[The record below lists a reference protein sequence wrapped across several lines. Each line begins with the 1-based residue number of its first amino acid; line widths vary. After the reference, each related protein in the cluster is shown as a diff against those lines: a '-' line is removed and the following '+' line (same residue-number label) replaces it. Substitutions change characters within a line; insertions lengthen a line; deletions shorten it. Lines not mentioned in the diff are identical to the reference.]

1 MIAALLLGMLLLCLC
16 LFYSP
21 KWLFIILSVIS
32 FGYYFQVPGDNILIF
47 IIFLLGVFML
57 IVEVYVPDFGIIGL
71 FGIIA
76 IGTSL
81 YMHLN
86 DFGDV
91 VLTILS
97 LIVVSAIGLI
107 IPLRLGKELA
117 IGKGF
122 VLGTSSQKEKG
133 YSSQKDL
140 SFLTGQ
146 SGVTITALRPVGRA
160 EFDNE
165 YYEVISSEDMIQSD
179 TKIYVTKVEGSKI
192 YVRKEV

>member
-21 KWLFIILSVIS
+21 KWLFIILSVAS
-32 FGYYFQVPGDNILIF
+32 FGYYFEIPGENILIF

-91 VLTILS
+91 VLTILAM
-97 LIVVSAIGLI
+97 IVVSAIGLI
-107 IPLRLGKELA
+107 VPLRLGKELT
-117 IGKGF
+117 IGKEF
-122 VLGTSSQKEKG
+122 VLGTASEKEKG

-140 SFLTGQ
+140 SFLIGK
-146 SGVTITALRPVGRA
+146 SGITITALRPVGRG
-160 EFDNE
+160 EFDGE
-165 YYEVISSEDMIQSD
+165 YYEINSSEDMIQSE

-192 YVRKEV
+192 YVRKEL